1 MNNNHLRLLRL
12 HRGRERRRRL
22 SVVHFAAHL
31 ALQANRAAAA
41 LKDANRRGD
50 ADAVQRALQ
59 NALGVAHT
67 ETETIRDGVHAAGTE
82 AIADGGALRDGAE
95 VARRAAARV
104 DAVADVVKA
113 SEELVVHEHRKL
125 RRHDGWF
132 VKRGI
137 YVVRARRTPS
147 VTRSLARQ
155 SNPIHS
161 VFARVTP
168 LQL

>member
-1 MNNNHLRLLRL
+1 M
-12 HRGRERRRRL
+12 

-41 LKDANRRGD
+41 LKDADRRGD

-67 ETETIRDGVHAAGTE
+67 ETKTIRDGVNAAGTE
-82 AIADGGALRDGAE
+82 AIAHGGALRDGTE

-113 SEELVVHEHRKL
+113 SEELVVHEYRKL
-125 RRHDGWF
+125 RRHDG
-132 VKRGI
+132 
-137 YVVRARRTPS
+137 
-147 VTRSLARQ
+147 
-155 SNPIHS
+155 
-161 VFARVTP
+161 
-168 LQL
+168 